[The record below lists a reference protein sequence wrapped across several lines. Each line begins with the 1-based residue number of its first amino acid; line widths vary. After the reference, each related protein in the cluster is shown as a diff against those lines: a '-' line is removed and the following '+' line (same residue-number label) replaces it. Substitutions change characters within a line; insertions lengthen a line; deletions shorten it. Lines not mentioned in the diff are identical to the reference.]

1 MATIRKITP
10 SQGISDF
17 RQMRQEGGGGFR
29 ALAQAMD
36 VAYDYLM
43 PAAIDEATKKGD
55 ALGREIAKGQIGDP
69 QAAVVQSTMNRP
81 AEHDHASHR
90 GISHEDWLRYSN
102 QGATRNDP
110 LNPKLVDAMSFVK
123 DMGITMDVI
132 SGGQEAAGT
141 PGARRTGSTRHDHG
155 NSADVDFYRDGR
167 KLDWNNPAD
176 LPVLQDIVRGAKS
189 RGVTG
194 IGAGDDYMGPGRF
207 HVGFGAPAVWGAGG
221 QGANAPA
228 WLREAYD
235 GVPQGTYAGSVT
247 ASTSGTE
254 APTVMRGADGKLTSR
269 LFGPTANPIMAAHDA
284 AAGVAYQSD
293 VFLKAGQDFMGM
305 SEQFAM
311 NPEGFKQAADEYVK
325 AMVESAPEPF
335 RMDIRAK
342 LENEASRRFLGLVDE
357 KHANIRQ
364 RAANSSAALAEKWS
378 DDLASAMAS
387 GNPEEIEAARTELGS
402 VLAARERLPG
412 STWTP
417 EQSANYMRKAE
428 EAGQAAIQ
436 KAQDEQASAWKTAL
450 NTVID
455 TAKLGRRAVDEA
467 ILTNPA
473 VQQMFPELAREA
485 MAFTTLRDEL
495 PSFNMM
501 TPAEQQAA
509 LAEMKDQPVTEEWEN
524 DLYGAAEKAAGA
536 NAAAWKSDPIKR
548 AGEVLTNNPPPVLPE
563 LDPMNPEVFAS
574 ALAARAEYGV
584 ALMDQGYTD
593 RAVFVSK
600 EEAKTIG
607 AMFGKEVP
615 PELKA
620 MAAGMVVQ
628 AMGPNAA
635 GFFKQIN
642 TSDPVIPHVG
652 SLMAMGGDPAVAT
665 EAMLGQSLLDQKV
678 AQAPS
683 ASAVAKGMVGVQEA
697 LAATPGAAGALDSVR
712 KTATAIY
719 AARIPAGA
727 DETTQA
733 QVMQE
738 AWQAALGQSNSLG
751 RTTGGVQDV
760 GGHQVLLPP
769 QMAGEDLD
777 KAMSRAFGDTGGF
790 WSWAP
795 AVAGNPDM
803 WVKAAGGIPALGGEP
818 IGADLWLNGEITMTP
833 VGGTKYMLS
842 VTRNGVVI
850 DIGVQGQPDDVPFI
864 FDAEALIEASLVP

>member
-36 VAYDYLM
+36 VAYDYLL
-43 PAAIDEATKKGD
+43 PSAIDEATKKGD
-55 ALGREIAKGQIGDP
+55 ALGREISRGQIGDP
-69 QAAVVQSTMNRP
+69 QAAVVQSTMGP
-81 AEHDHASHR
+81 V
-90 GISHEDWLRYSN
+90 
-102 QGATRNDP
+102 DP
-110 LNPKLVDAMSFVK
+110 NAVLAGDAMAALGKGNDRYRNAIASIESA
-123 DMGITMDVI
+123 G
-132 SGGQEAAGT
+132 SGDYSAIGPTNAKLGRALGRYQIMEANIGPWSREALGR
-141 PGARRTGSTRHDHG
+141 AV
-155 NSADVDFYRDGR
+155 SADEFLANPQIQDAIFDHKFGGYVQKYGEEGAAQAWFAGEGGVG
-167 KLDWNNPAD
+167 KLDRQD
-176 LPVLQDIVRGAKS
+176 VLG
-189 RGVTG
+189 TT
-194 IGAGDDYMGPGRF
+194 
-207 HVGFGAPAVWGAGG
+207 VGGYGQKFVAALGG
-221 QGANAPA
+221 G
-228 WLREAYD
+228 
-235 GVPQGTYAGSVT
+235 GGGVT
-247 ASTSGTE
+247 ASTSGPAT

-269 LFGPTANPIMAAHDA
+269 LFGPTSNPIMAAHDA

-293 VFLKAGQDFMGM
+293 VFLKAGQDFVGM

-335 RMDIRAK
+335 RMDVQSK

-364 RAANSSAALAEKWS
+364 RAANSSAALSEMWA
-378 DDLASAMAS
+378 DDLASAIAS
-387 GNPEEIEAARTELGS
+387 GNPAEIEAARTELGS

-428 EAGQAAIQ
+428 EAGQASIK
-436 KAQDEQASAWKTAL
+436 KAQDEQGAAWKTAL

-455 TAKLGRRAVDEA
+455 TAKAGRRAVDEA
-467 ILTNPA
+467 LLNNPM
-473 VQQMFPELAREA
+473 VQQMFPELTREA

-509 LAEMKDQPVTEEWEN
+509 LAEMKAQPVTEEWEN
-524 DLYGAAEKAAGA
+524 DLYGAAEKVAGA

-563 LDPMNPEVFAS
+563 LDPMNPQVFAS

-584 ALMDQGYTD
+584 ALMDQGFTD
-593 RAVFVSK
+593 RAIFVSQ
-600 EEAKTIG
+600 EEAKTLG

-652 SLMAMGGDPAVAT
+652 GLMAAGGDTAVAT
-665 EAMLGQSLLDQKV
+665 EAMIGQSLLDQKV
-678 AQAPS
+678 VQAPT
-683 ASAVAKGMVGVQEA
+683 ATAVDKGMSGIKDA
-697 LAATPGAAGALDSVR
+697 IASTPGAAGAMESIRD
-712 KTATAIY
+712 TATAIY

-733 QVMQE
+733 RVMEE

-760 GGHQVLLPP
+760 GGRKVLLPP

-777 KAMSRAFGDTGGF
+777 KAMSRAFGDPGGF

-864 FDAEALIEASLVP
+864 FDAEALVEASLVP